1 MTETATGP
9 GFALPRGVEPGRAVV
24 VGAGPNGLTAAALL
38 AREGWEVDVFERAP
52 VPGGACASAPVPC
65 AEWSIAPPVAVAAWA
80 VWSAVAVVSAAAW
93 PPCSWPP
100 ATGIPLACASR

>member
-1 MTETATGP
+1 MTDTAAGP

-52 VPGGACASAPVPC
+52 VPGGACASAPVLGEGTVVDLGRR
-65 AEWSIAPPVAVAAWA
+65 AIR
-80 VWSAVAVVSAAAW
+80 SASPA
-93 PPCSWPP
+93 PCSGSW
-100 ATGIPLACASR
+100 G

>member
-1 MTETATGP
+1 MTDTAAGP

-52 VPGGACASAPVPC
+52 VPGGACASAPVLGRGPWWTSGRR
-65 AEWSIAPPVAVAAWA
+65 AIR
-80 VWSAVAVVSAAAW
+80 SASPA
-93 PPCSWPP
+93 PCSGSW
-100 ATGIPLACASR
+100 G